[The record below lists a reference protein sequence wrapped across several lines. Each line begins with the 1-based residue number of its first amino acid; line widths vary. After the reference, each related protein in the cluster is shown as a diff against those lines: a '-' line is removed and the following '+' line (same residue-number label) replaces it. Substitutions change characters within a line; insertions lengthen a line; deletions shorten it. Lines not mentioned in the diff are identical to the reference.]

1 MAGAT
6 EYLPAVDSGSCDAG
20 SCDNGG
26 CDAVYCGG
34 SSFDDGYCGYCGGS
48 HAAMVRVVVVL
59 LGGLWFGGGG

>member
-6 EYLPAVDSGSCDAG
+6 EYLPAVDSGS
-20 SCDNGG
+20 

-59 LGGLWFGGGG
+59 LGGLWFGGVIVVSVS